1 MWRLSS
7 FLDLMVCEFNWGGK
21 TRRARLD
28 QPIDLSLPLAANGEP
43 NPVAWYVG
51 FPVFEPVR
59 GEGFVGEVASGG
71 SVNFRNVMFNP
82 HGHGTH
88 TECLGHITQEI
99 HPVDP
104 LFRDQRTH
112 FPCALVTV
120 TPALQ
125 GEDLVIGA
133 QALEVLEDLGWPP
146 ALVIR
151 TLPNPKSKRHQNWS
165 NSNPAYFTVAFMR
178 RLVENGVE
186 HILVDLPSV
195 DREVDGGRLEAH
207 HAFWGLPN
215 DPRSHCTI
223 TELVYAP
230 QNAPDGMYLL
240 HLGVAPFMNDAS
252 PSRPVLFPL
261 EA

>member
-7 FLDLMVCEFNWGGK
+7 FLHVMVCEFAWKGK
-21 TRRARLD
+21 PRRARLD
-28 QPIDLSLPLAANGEP
+28 KPIDLSLPLAANGQP
-43 NPVAWYVG
+43 NPAAWYVDS
-51 FPVFEPVR
+51 PVMEPVR

-88 TECLGHITQEI
+88 TECLGHITEEI

-104 LFRDQRTH
+104 LFRDQGAH
-112 FPCALVTV
+112 FPCAVITV
-120 TPALQ
+120 TPESR
-125 GEDLVIGA
+125 GDDLVIDEHA
-133 QALEVLEDLGWPP
+133 LDELEVAGWPP
-146 ALVIR
+146 ALVVR
-151 TLPNPKSKRHQNWS
+151 TLPNHISKQNRNWS
-165 NSNPAYFTVAFMR
+165 NSNPAYFTVAFML
-178 RLVENGVE
+178 RLVECGVN

-215 DPRSHCTI
+215 GPRPGCTI
-223 TELVYAP
+223 TELVYVP
-230 QNAPDGMYLL
+230 QNAPDGLYLL
-240 HLGVAPFMNDAS
+240 HLGVAPFVNDAS

>member
-1 MWRLSS
+1 
-7 FLDLMVCEFNWGGK
+7 MVCEFTWKNM

-43 NPVAWYVG
+43 NPSAWYVDS
-51 FPVFEPVR
+51 PVMEPVR

-71 SVNFRNVMFNP
+71 SVNFRNVTFNP

-88 TECLGHITQEI
+88 TECLGHITQKI
-99 HPVDP
+99 HSVDP
-104 LFRDQRTH
+104 LFRDKQTH
-112 FPCALVTV
+112 FSCVVITV
-120 TPALQ
+120 TPESRD
-125 GEDLVIGA
+125 GDLVIDE
-133 QALEVLEDLGWPP
+133 QALDGMKGQEWPK
-146 ALVIR
+146 ALVVR
-151 TLPNPKSKRHQNWS
+151 TLPNDTAKQHRNWS

-215 DPRSHCTI
+215 DPRPGCTI
-223 TELVYAP
+223 TELVYVP
-230 QNAPDGMYLL
+230 QNAPDGAYLL
-240 HLGVAPFMNDAS
+240 HLGVAPFVNDAS